1 MDKKDLLGISH
12 FSDYFKLGQLVFDLK
27 STDKVQAVEELIEV
41 LAKQKLIRNKKMIL
55 TRLIDREN
63 LESTALGDGIA
74 VPHARVDSDGEIS
87 IAVGRSSE
95 GIDFS
100 APDKKKIHLIIVIIW
115 NPTLPGLFNHL
126 FAGLAHFLRD
136 PHFRRRIFEAKDK
149 TVLWEALGEIELRLP
164 QDDKIVSRAGLL
176 RKLQDIE
183 KKKKRATK
191 AQMPT
196 IKAQAELLREELDS
210 ALLTRFD
217 KLMERYGFAVA
228 EVDEGVCQS
237 CNISVSTEMSSAI
250 EGSNDIYICENCGK
264 YLVAASPKKKKK

>member
-87 IAVGRSSE
+87 IAVGRSSD

-115 NPTLPGLFNHL
+115 NPTAAGIVQPLIRRPGPFPPRPA
-126 FAGLAHFLRD
+126 FPPPDF
-136 PHFRRRIFEAKDK
+136 
-149 TVLWEALGEIELRLP
+149 
-164 QDDKIVSRAGLL
+164 
-176 RKLQDIE
+176 
-183 KKKKRATK
+183 
-191 AQMPT
+191 
-196 IKAQAELLREELDS
+196 
-210 ALLTRFD
+210 
-217 KLMERYGFAVA
+217 
-228 EVDEGVCQS
+228 
-237 CNISVSTEMSSAI
+237 
-250 EGSNDIYICENCGK
+250 
-264 YLVAASPKKKKK
+264 